1 MSNIPTKQLVDGGG
15 GEFYPVTPLNITD
28 ANGGFNVNV
37 RHKLIVRKNNKP
49 IYDGQELT
57 CTTFELIDL
66 ICNNYPIIFIIKLDN
81 TNYGDAFFFDNYYL
95 TSYYNQQ
102 GGQMIGITTL
112 ENNNNN
118 INTPLRFYLLDNLV
132 VFID

>member
-37 RHKLIVRKNNKP
+37 RHKLIVRAENKP

-57 CTTFELIDL
+57 CTIFELADL
-66 ICNNYPIIFIIKLDN
+66 ICNNYPIIFIINPDN
-81 TNYGDAFFFDNYYL
+81 ITGYQNAFFFDNYYL
-95 TSYYNQQ
+95 TSSYVEEI
-102 GGQMIGITTL
+102 GQMIDITTL
-112 ENNNNN
+112 ENNN
-118 INTPLRFYLLDNLV
+118 INTSLKFYLLNNLV
-132 VFID
+132 VFVD